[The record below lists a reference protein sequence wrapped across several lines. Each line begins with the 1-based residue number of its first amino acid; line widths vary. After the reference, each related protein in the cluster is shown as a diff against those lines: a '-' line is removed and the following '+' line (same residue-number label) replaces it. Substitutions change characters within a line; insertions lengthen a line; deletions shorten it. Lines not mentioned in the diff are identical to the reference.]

1 MSGKTLA
8 DEDVE
13 DVDDTQAWIARSR
26 KRQEEMKRME
36 AEERKREGAE
46 AAKKVS
52 IHVYSERDLSGMT
65 VAHDVEDLAEDGEHI
80 LILKDQSVL
89 DGDGDELMSV
99 AMTEKEKSKQF
110 QDAKSRK
117 KAYQAF
123 EDAPDTNV
131 LSQYDDE
138 VLGPQKK
145 VQRML
150 FLVSIRILGIR
161 NSRCLESPLISRMCN
176 PRSPKMTGRLFPWMI
191 MP

>member
-1 MSGKTLA
+1 LSGKTLA

-161 NSRCLESPLISRMCN
+161 NSRCLESPLMSRMCN